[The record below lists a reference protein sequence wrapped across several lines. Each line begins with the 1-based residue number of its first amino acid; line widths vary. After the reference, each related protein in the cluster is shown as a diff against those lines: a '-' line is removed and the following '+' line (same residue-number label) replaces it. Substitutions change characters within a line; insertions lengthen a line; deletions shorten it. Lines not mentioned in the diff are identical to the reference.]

1 MSIQV
6 KDLHYTYFPKSH
18 NAKHALKGISLEIE
32 QGDFVAFVGETG
44 SGKSTLMQC
53 FNHLLVPSE
62 GSIKVDDIEIRAK
75 KKDRKINKALRRK
88 VGLVF
93 QFPEYQ
99 LFDET
104 VIKDVTFG
112 PRNFGMKEPELSER
126 AKKALDI
133 MGIDESFYNRSP
145 FEISGG
151 EKKRVAI
158 AGVLASD
165 PDVII
170 FDEPTVGMDPK
181 RKKVIFDLLSRLNK
195 DGKTVILVTHDMELV
210 LRLAKKVFVLS
221 QGNLVFQGTPNE
233 LFSQDDNYGL
243 EAPKAFK
250 FAKELKKRGVSISLN
265 NIFDI
270 ETLAAEIKRAKN
282 G

>member
-6 KDLHYTYFPKSH
+6 KDLHFTYFPKSP
-18 NAKHALKGISLEIE
+18 NAKHALKGVSLQIE

-53 FNHLLVPSE
+53 LNHLLIPTE
-62 GSIKVDDIEIRAK
+62 GEIKIDDITIRAK
-75 KKDRKINKALRRK
+75 KKDRKINKTLRRK

-104 VIKDVTFG
+104 VLKDVSFG
-112 PRNFGMKEPELSER
+112 PKNFSIKEPELSER

-133 MGIDESFYNRSP
+133 MGIDESFYERSP
-145 FEISGG
+145 FELSGG

-165 PDVII
+165 PNIVI

-181 RKKVIFDLLSRLNK
+181 RRKTVLDLLTKLNNE
-195 DGKTVILVTHDMELV
+195 GKTIILITHDMDLV
-210 LRLAKKVFVLS
+210 LRCAKKVFVLNEGS
-221 QGNLVFQGTPNE
+221 IVFEGTPNE

-243 EAPKAFK
+243 ESPKAFK
-250 FAKELKKRGVSISLN
+250 FAKELKKSGLSISLN
-265 NIFDI
+265 DI
-270 ETLAAEIKRAKN
+270 YDVDSLVKEIVRAKN

>member
-6 KDLHYTYFPKSH
+6 KDLHYTYFPKSPS
-18 NAKHALKGISLEIE
+18 AKHALKGISFDIE

-53 FNHLLVPSE
+53 FNHLLIPSQ
-62 GSIKVDDIEIRAK
+62 GSIKVDNIEIRAN
-75 KKDRKINKALRRK
+75 KKDRKINKELRRK

-104 VIKDVTFG
+104 VLKDVSFG
-112 PRNFGMKEPELSER
+112 PRNFGIKEPELSER
-126 AKKALDI
+126 AKNALSI
-133 MGIDESFYNRSP
+133 MGIDETFYERSP

-158 AGVLASD
+158 AGVLASN
-165 PDVII
+165 PDIVI
-170 FDEPTVGMDPK
+170 FDEPTVGMDSE
-181 RKKVIFDLLSRLNK
+181 RKKVVLDLLLKLNNE
-195 DGKTVILVTHDMELV
+195 GKTIILVTHDMDLV
-210 LRLAKKVFVLS
+210 LRAAKKVFVLS
-221 QGNLVFQGTPNE
+221 GGEIVFKGTPNE
-233 LFSQDDNYGL
+233 LFAQDDNYGL

-250 FAKELKKRGVSISLN
+250 FAKELKKSGVNISLDK
-265 NIFDI
+265 IFDI
-270 ETLAAEIKRAKN
+270 DSLVEQIMRVKN